1 MPLSPIKGIDLI
13 EPLKTNMTQ
22 PESGMQFSQFLGEA
36 VKSLENSQVEGDQ
49 ATAALA
55 TGTVEDFHTP
65 MIALEKANLTMGL
78 AVTVRNKVLDTYQ
91 QIMSMQI

>member
-1 MPLSPIKGIDLI
+1 MPLSPIKGIDTI
-13 EPLKTNMTQ
+13 EPLKPNMTQ

-36 VKSLENSQVEGDQ
+36 VKSLEETQMEGDQ
-49 ATAALA
+49 AASALA
-55 TGTVEDFHTP
+55 TGSVEDFHTP
-65 MIALEKANLTMGL
+65 IIALEKASLTMGL